1 MLLLQE
7 QEQLVDNLKELENKL
22 YILSSEHENLLEISD
37 AWCII
42 YTLLQK
48 EQRKINCVKKRKVS

>member
-7 QEQLVDNLKELENKL
+7 QEHLVDNLKELENKL
-22 YILSSEHENLLEISD
+22 YILSGEYENLSEISN
-37 AWCII
+37 AWYII

-48 EQRKINCVKKRKVS
+48 ERTKENKMRENTLS

>member
-22 YILSSEHENLLEISD
+22 YILSGEHENLLEISD

-48 EQRKINCVKKRKVS
+48 ERTKVNKLRENTQS